1 MTILTRDS
9 LQYFIPDTTHVLERG
24 GGEAFVYLKA
34 DGTGHMLLDT
44 GETRSGTWR
53 LLDDGYATQWD
64 GGQKGDWMLDATAE
78 GITYVSRDGDQRVK
92 LRGILFGNAKN
103 LPQ

>member
-1 MTILTRDS
+1 MTTLTKDIL
-9 LQYFIPDTTHVLERG
+9 QFIIPDTTHVLERN
-24 GGEAFVYLKA
+24 GEDAYVYLRR
-34 DGTGHMLLDT
+34 DGTGHMLLET

-64 GGQKGDWMLDATAE
+64 GGQKGEWMLEATPDGFA
-78 GITYVSRDGDQRVK
+78 YVSRDGSQRIK
-92 LRGILFGNAKN
+92 MNGILFGNAKN